1 MIYPNPFDVMDPN
14 APANAAASSAMGAI
28 TDAVG
33 QMPDPMAMS
42 GELNQSDTSD
52 VDSQISE
59 IMAQLNQVEQQP
71 KAFDQNFENYRNR
84 LSGVFTRSP
93 RPTIFDLASDLGA
106 SLLADTTQDPYAGLG
121 RGFSQFNKRFEKNK
135 KERIALDQQIGMKAM
150 EMALTDER
158 NAEKYLNERL
168 LKRIEL
174 SGKPFAPLIYEIDEL
189 GVDGSPTGNRV
200 QVQVDPRNIS
210 EVQAIK
216 SNPSAKLI
224 RGSQVNIDQST
235 SKPSEF
241 YKGQGKNLSALFKR
255 IDGDYDNA
263 KSQNDLT
270 NSFLNK
276 LNTLGKDNF
285 GLLASNTLGARKFLS
300 ELGITLGKNIKD
312 QELINTLGTRIAMG
326 LVGQTKGAITEMEM
340 NLFIAAS
347 PSLASSYEG
356 AILQATYL
364 QRIANMKIKVSEEFN
379 DAVAS
384 GILDDADNDAKRYS
398 IAKRWEQRWH
408 KNNPLFTPEE
418 TQELRNF
425 AAEEPEV
432 AKALRKEIKSDQD
445 SLKSTDTVVDATGDF
460 E

>member
-1 MIYPNPFDVMDPN
+1 MIYRNPFDVMDPN
-14 APANAAASSAMGAI
+14 APTNAAASSAMGAI
-28 TDAVG
+28 ADAVG

-42 GELNQSDTSD
+42 GELNQSDTGD
-52 VDSQISE
+52 VDRQISE
-59 IMAQLNQVEQQP
+59 IMAQLNQVDQQP
-71 KAFDQNFENYRNR
+71 NTFDQNFENYRNR
-84 LSGVFTRSP
+84 LSEVFTRSP

-174 SGKPFAPLIYEIDEL
+174 SGKPFAPLVYEIDEL
-189 GVDGSPTGNRV
+189 GADGNPTGNRV

-216 SNPSAKLI
+216 GNSSATLI
-224 RGSQVNIDQST
+224 RGSQVNIDQRAP
-235 SKPSEF
+235 KPSEF
-241 YKGQGKNLSALFKR
+241 DIGQGKNLAALYKR
-255 IDGDYDNA
+255 IDADYDNA
-263 KSQNDLT
+263 RSQNDLT
-270 NSFLNK
+270 NSFLYQLNK
-276 LNTLGKDNF
+276 LGEENF
-285 GLLASNTLGARKFLS
+285 GSVASRALGGRKLLS
-300 ELGITLGKNIKD
+300 ELGLILGKNIAD
-312 QELINTLGTRIAMG
+312 QELVNTLGTRIAMG

-356 AILQATYL
+356 AMKQATYL
-364 QRIANMKIKVSEEFN
+364 QRIANMKMKVSEEFN
-379 DAVAS
+379 DAVAN
-384 GILDDADNDAKRYS
+384 GLLDDADNDAKKYS
-398 IAKRWEQRWH
+398 IAKGWEQRWH

-418 TQELRNF
+418 MQELRNF
-425 AAEEPEV
+425 AEKEPEV
-432 AKALRKEIKSDQD
+432 AKALRQEIKIDQD
-445 SLKSTDTVVDATGDF
+445 SPKSTDTAVDAMGDF

>member
-168 LKRIEL
+168 LRRIEL
-174 SGKPFAPLIYEIDEL
+174 SGKPFAPLIYEVDEL
-189 GVDGSPTGNRV
+189 GVDGSPTGKRV

-224 RGSQVNIDQST
+224 RGSQVNINQST

-241 YKGQGKNLSALFKR
+241 DKGQGKNLAALFER
-255 IDGDYDNA
+255 IHKDYDNA
-263 KSQNDLT
+263 RNQNDLT
-270 NSFLNK
+270 NSFLSK
-276 LNTLGKDNF
+276 LNELGKDNF
-285 GLLASNTLGARKFLS
+285 GILASNTLGARKFLS
-300 ELGITLGKNIKD
+300 EFGITLGKNIKD

-364 QRIANMKIKVSEEFN
+364 QRIANMKMKVSEEFN
-379 DAVAS
+379 DAVAN
-384 GILDDADNDAKRYS
+384 GLLDGADTQAKKYS
-398 IAKRWEQRWH
+398 IAKGWEQRWH
-408 KNNPLFTPEE
+408 KKNRLFTPEE
-418 TQELRNF
+418 MQELRNF
-425 AAEEPEV
+425 ATEEPDV
-432 AKALRKEIKSDQD
+432 AKALREEIKKDQN
-445 SLKSTDTVVDATGDF
+445 SLKSTDTAVDATGDF
-460 E
+460 K

>member
-1 MIYPNPFDVMDPN
+1 MIYRNPFDVMDPN
-14 APANAAASSAMGAI
+14 APTNAAASSAMGAI
-28 TDAVG
+28 ADAVG

-71 KAFDQNFENYRNR
+71 NTFDQNFENYRNR
-84 LSGVFTRSP
+84 LSEVFTRSP

-174 SGKPFAPLIYEIDEL
+174 SGKPFAPLVYEIDEL
-189 GVDGSPTGNRV
+189 GADGNPTGNRV

-216 SNPSAKLI
+216 SNLSAKLI
-224 RGSQVNIDQST
+224 RGSQVNIDQRE

-241 YKGQGKNLSALFKR
+241 DKGQGKNLSALFER
-255 IDGDYDNA
+255 IHADYDNA
-263 KSQNDLT
+263 RSQNELT
-270 NSFLNK
+270 SSFLYQLNK
-276 LNTLGKDNF
+276 LGKKNF
-285 GLLASNTLGARKFLS
+285 GVVASTGLGARKILS
-300 ELGITLGKNIKD
+300 EIGLTSGKNIKD
-312 QELINTLGTRIAMG
+312 QELVNTLGTRIAMG

-347 PSLASSYEG
+347 PSLASSDEG
-356 AILQATYL
+356 AIRQATYL

-379 DAVAS
+379 DAVV
-384 GILDDADNDAKRYS
+384 GGLLDGADTQAKKYS
-398 IAKRWEQRWH
+398 IAKGWEQRWH
-408 KNNPLFTPEE
+408 KKNPLFTPEE
-418 TQELRNF
+418 MQELRNF

-432 AKALRKEIKSDQD
+432 AKALRKKIKIDQD
-445 SLKSTDTVVDATGDF
+445 SPNDTAVDATGDF